1 MLDARFG
8 ASLAA
13 FTLGISLAS
22 SARAATAPGASCL
35 LTNDGLDVASARS
48 GARIICEE
56 LRDNGVILAPEGSA
70 TADAYR
76 VRFERLGQHVIVT
89 VSYEAPPG
97 TVTRRRRMVLNG
109 PEELVVAGP
118 RVANA
123 IVNDVPLEDTAKV
136 DTLVGEE
143 TRRYKKKSGE
153 FLWGAGILGMSVP
166 TARVVAAPGI
176 ELFAMYERP
185 TYGVG
190 MSLRGTFD
198 NDADNSAQF
207 GSVGVGGRYF
217 FGEGD
222 IAAFAGGGISIS
234 ELDIELGRYGRDDVK
249 QASGSGS
256 GAYAEGGV
264 EFLRLQ
270 SSRLILGLRIDT
282 PFYEVHTY
290 SYYAYGYSPDAR
302 STQGEEYHVPATL
315 SATYAW

>member
-1 MLDARFG
+1 MLDGRFA

-13 FTLGISLAS
+13 FTLGVSLAS
-22 SARAATAPGASCL
+22 PALSATAPGASCL
-35 LTNDGLDVASARS
+35 LNNDGLDAASARS

-56 LRDNGVILAPEGSA
+56 LRDNGVILAPEGSS

-97 TVTRRRRMVLNG
+97 TVTRKRRMVLNG

-118 RVANA
+118 RVAHA
-123 IVNDVPLEDTAKV
+123 IVKDLPIEDTAKV

-153 FLWGAGILGMSVP
+153 FLWGGGILGMSVP
-166 TARVVAAPGI
+166 TARVVASPGI

-185 TYGVG
+185 SYGVG

-198 NDADNSAQF
+198 NDSDNSAQF
-207 GSVGVGGRYF
+207 GSFGVGARYF

-222 IAAFAGGGISIS
+222 IAAFAGGGLSVS
-234 ELDIELGRYGRDDVK
+234 ELDIELGRYGTSGE
-249 QASGSGS
+249 QASGSGAGVYADG
-256 GAYAEGGV
+256 GA

-270 SSRLILGLRIDT
+270 SSRLILGLRVDT
-282 PFYEVHTY
+282 PFYELRST
-290 SYYAYGYSPDAR
+290 SFYAYGYSSDAPSAQR
-302 STQGEEYHVPATL
+302 REYHVPVTI